1 MDTKPFLD
9 EIRAAKTDLHVL
21 ALLMQMFDQ
30 SEMGVLIA
38 ALTRVQELALIQAG
52 VLK

>member
-1 MDTKPFLD
+1 MDKTFID
-9 EIRAAKTDLHVL
+9 EIKEAKSDLHVL

-30 SEMGVLIA
+30 GEMGVLIA